1 MTQGSREQRREARR
15 RLLSLGLAVLVAA
28 LALWTAGIAAGA
40 VGGLTYQSCTTGET
54 QSGPGGSGACALIP
68 SATAGG
74 SHSGLAT
81 PDSMALSPD
90 GTSLYA
96 VSALDSAVAR
106 FDRDPATGALTYQGC
121 ISGDKASGP
130 SGSGACALI
139 PSAAPGGFDSGL
151 ASPRSVALSPDGT
164 SLYAVSA
171 LDSAVARFD
180 RDPAS
185 GALAYQGCIS
195 GDKASGPSGSG
206 ACAKI
211 PSATKF
217 GDHSGLYGLWSVT
230 LSPDGEW
237 LYTASQQD
245 NAVSRFKRDP
255 ATGAVTYRDCIS
267 GETQSGPAGSGAC
280 AAIPSATKFGLDSGL
295 AELKSVAVS
304 ADGASLYAVSFNDSA
319 VASFKRNPTTGR
331 LTYKGCISG
340 DSRIGPAG
348 TGACEVVPSA
358 TEYGLDSGLA
368 LLSSV
373 AVSADGKSVYTAG
386 GGIFT
391 ADEDDQV
398 ARFRRNPT
406 SGRLTYQD
414 CLTGETES
422 GPGGSGACEAIP
434 SAASIGEDSGLDGL
448 TSLALSGDGESLYA
462 TARFDDAVA
471 SFKRNPTTGRLTY
484 QTCLTGEKGSGP
496 GGSGA
501 CAAIPSANKDGK
513 NSGLDSLSS
522 VALSLDGESLYAT
535 AGSDAAVARF
545 DREIPP
551 PP

>member
-1 MTQGSREQRREARR
+1 
-15 RLLSLGLAVLVAA
+15 LAALVAT
-28 LALWTAGIAAGA
+28 LALWAPGIAGGA
-40 VGGLTYQSCTTGET
+40 VGGLTYQGCLTGET
-54 QSGPGGSGACALIP
+54 ESGADGSGACALIP
-68 SATAGG
+68 SATPGG

-81 PDSMALSPD
+81 PNSM
-90 GTSLYA
+90 
-96 VSALDSAVAR
+96 
-106 FDRDPATGALTYQGC
+106 
-121 ISGDKASGP
+121 
-130 SGSGACALI
+130 
-139 PSAAPGGFDSGL
+139 
-151 ASPRSVALSPDGT
+151 ALSPDGT

-185 GALAYQGCIS
+185 GALAYQGCIT
-195 GDKASGPSGSG
+195 GDQSSGPSGSG

-211 PSATKF
+211 PSATKL
-217 GDHSGLYGLWSVT
+217 GDNSGLYGLWSVT

-237 LYTASQQD
+237 LYTVSQQD
-245 NAVSRFKRDP
+245 DAVTRFRRDP
-255 ATGAVTYRDCIS
+255 ASGALTYDGCTS

-280 AAIPSATKFGLDSGL
+280 AAIPSATPFGLDSGL

-358 TEYGLDSGLA
+358 TKYGLDSGLA

-373 AVSADGKSVYTAG
+373 AVSTDGRSVYTAG
-386 GGIFT
+386 GGVFT

-422 GPGGSGACEAIP
+422 GPGGSGACEVIP
-434 SAASIGEDSGLDGL
+434 SAASTGEDSGLDGL
-448 TSLALSGDGESLYA
+448 TSLALSPDGQSLYA
-462 TARFDDAVA
+462 AARFDDAV
-471 SFKRNPTTGRLTY
+471 SRFKRNPTNGRLTY
-484 QTCLTGEKGSGP
+484 QKCLTGEKGSGP
-496 GGSGA
+496 RGSGA
-501 CAAIPSANKDGK
+501 CAAITSANNDGK

-522 VALSLDGESLYAT
+522 VALSPDGESLYAT
-535 AGSDAAVARF
+535 AASDAAVARF
-545 DREIPP
+545 DREMPSPP
-551 PP
+551 